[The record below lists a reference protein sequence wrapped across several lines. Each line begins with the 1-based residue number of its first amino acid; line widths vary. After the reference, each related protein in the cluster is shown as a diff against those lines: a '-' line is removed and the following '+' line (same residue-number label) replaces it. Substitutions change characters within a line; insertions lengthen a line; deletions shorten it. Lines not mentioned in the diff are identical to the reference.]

1 MSNITTPPA
10 RSRGPATYADRTAL
24 AKQILANSAAAV
36 ADALLPVAD
45 YYPNRAVVLNA
56 QTVLA
61 NQSLNDVNLT
71 FPTDGYLVA
80 IRASTEDGAS
90 ASLSGLLLRDPGQRK
105 RGLFLIRIRQR
116 RGLHLACAAHRQL
129 RQVQPS
135 PRVLPGERMVDF
147 LHEHDRRGISWSTS
161 LSTSSTRATRRTDGA

>member
-90 ASLSGLLLRDPGQRK
+90 ASLSGLLLRIQVNGNEDFFSSGSGNGAGYISLAQ
-105 RGLFLIRIRQR
+105 LIANYGKYNLR
-116 RGLHLACAAHRQL
+116 RAFCQANAWSISFMNTTGGNL
-129 RQVQPS
+129 V
-135 PRVLPGERMVDF
+135 VDITF
-147 LHEHDRRGISWSTS
+147 DIVD
-161 LSTSSTRATRRTDGA
+161 TRNPPD

>member
-90 ASLSGLLLRDPGQRK
+90 ASLSGLLLRIQVNGNEDFFSSGSGNGAGYISLAQ
-105 RGLFLIRIRQR
+105 LI
-116 RGLHLACAAHRQL
+116 ATTASTTFAAR
-129 RQVQPS
+129 S
-135 PRVLPGERMVDF
+135 
-147 LHEHDRRGISWSTS
+147 
-161 LSTSSTRATRRTDGA
+161 ARRTAGRFRS